1 MPTSIPSQLQKR
13 IDEKVSSGEYR
24 SSEEVLAEGL
34 RLLELRDQR
43 LSDLRADIQLGI
55 ASLDRGEGEDAPM
68 VIADLRAK
76 YA

>member
-1 MPTSIPSQLQKR
+1 MPSSIPPQLQKR

-24 SSEEVLAEGL
+24 SADDVLAEGM

-43 LSDLRADIQLGI
+43 LSGLRADIQLGI
-55 ASLDRGEGEDAPM
+55 ESLDRGEGEDAST